1 MSRTSLAVLVAA
13 VVASAGCGAAT
24 PVYPPRPPATP
35 GEPVSD
41 PVPSR
46 VVVHATITGAHLQ
59 RELETAVPRTGEG
72 TFPML
77 GNERRYT
84 WNRGG
89 ITVRF
94 NQGRIALDLHVDAN
108 AEMPIGSL
116 DVPLEFSILAEPV
129 VTSEY
134 KAKLQSLEV
143 TVKSDDRV
151 IKAADAAADIL
162 GKVKAAV
169 KEKLEAFEYD
179 LYPTLAEAHGR
190 LSRPIELPLG
200 DANGCAALQVVSV
213 EAGPTVLAGGFEKD
227 LALVVAPSVTI
238 PCAPPNP
245 DAKLPPL
252 ANVATLQPGPFT
264 VTVPIVA
271 KYDELAKA
279 MGLVF
284 TDGKF
289 FFSKEHPKL
298 YMEKPELYAAKDQI
312 VLKLHIAG
320 HVDNP
325 VSLDL
330 DGDLFMTGHPT
341 VVDNELRIPDLEPT
355 IETKS
360 FLFKLKASM
369 DGDKIRDQA
378 RDALRLDIGERLK
391 AVRDKLSN
399 DISFAS
405 GQGCMKAQVHKIEV
419 SSVHVH
425 GTYMRVYVTTNAI
438 ASVYMPCP

>member
-1 MSRTSLAVLVAA
+1 MSRTSLAILLAA
-13 VVASAGCGAAT
+13 VTISAGCGSAT

-35 GEPVSD
+35 GEPVAD

-46 VVVHATITGAHLQ
+46 VVVHATITGTALQ
-59 RELETAVPRTGEG
+59 RELENAVPRTGEG

-77 GNERRYT
+77 GNERKYT
-84 WNRGG
+84 WTRGP
-89 ITVRF
+89 IAVRF
-94 NQGRIALDLHVDAN
+94 DRGRIALDLHVDAN
-108 AEMPIGSL
+108 ADLPVSSL
-116 DVPLEFSILAEPV
+116 DIPLDFTILAEPV

-134 KAKLQSLEV
+134 AAKLQSIEV
-143 TVKSDDRV
+143 NVKSEDRV
-151 IKAADAAADIL
+151 VKAADAAADVL
-162 GKVKAAV
+162 GKVKSAV
-169 KEKLEAFEYD
+169 RGKLEEFSYD

-190 LSRPIELPLG
+190 LAQPIELPLG
-200 DANGCAALQVVSV
+200 DASGCAALEVVSV

-238 PCAPPNP
+238 PCQPPNP
-245 DAKLPPL
+245 GAKLPPL
-252 ANVATLQPGPFT
+252 ANVATLQPGPFS

-298 YMEKPELYAAKDQI
+298 YMEKPEIYAAKDQL

-325 VSLDL
+325 VSMDL

-360 FLFKLKASM
+360 FLFALKASM
-369 DGDKIRDQA
+369 DADKIRDQA
-378 RDALRLDIGERLK
+378 RDALKLDIGERLK

-425 GTYMRVYVTTNAI
+425 GTYMRVYVTTNAS